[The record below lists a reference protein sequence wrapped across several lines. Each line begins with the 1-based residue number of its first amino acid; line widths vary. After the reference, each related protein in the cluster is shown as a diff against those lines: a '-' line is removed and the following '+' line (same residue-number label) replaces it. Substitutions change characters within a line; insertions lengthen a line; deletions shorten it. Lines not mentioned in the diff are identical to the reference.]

1 MIPELH
7 ATLQSAVTWRNQFR
21 DRATLQ
27 GIAGC
32 NNSIRHIENRF
43 SPYFIYFFWFFNAV
57 SALTSGGFRIVSD
70 TLVFVH
76 FIFIVLIVRL
86 FVINK

>member
-43 SPYFIYFFWFFNAV
+43 SPYFIYFF
-57 SALTSGGFRIVSD
+57 GFLMQFR
-70 TLVFVH
+70 LVFVH